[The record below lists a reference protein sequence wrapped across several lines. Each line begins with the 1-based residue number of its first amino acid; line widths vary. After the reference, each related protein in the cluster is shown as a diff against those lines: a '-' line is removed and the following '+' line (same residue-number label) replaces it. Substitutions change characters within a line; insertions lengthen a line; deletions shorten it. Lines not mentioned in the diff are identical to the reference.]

1 LRNSVLCLVL
11 GVGLLAGTLIAHAQT
26 PRPTL
31 VAQAPVTV
39 PPSGVLMTQPPAPVA
54 VPPSGALVTQPNPEG
69 HTVAI
74 APVKPTQQ
82 VRTAETAAP
91 TTLRHVAHRRTA
103 AHRATTR
110 TLARQ
115 DVARRVTTTRTTTVR
130 ESIVSA
136 SAVATTA
143 AAAPLYIVPRYYNF
157 VAPSAARALTSR
169 PVTARGAAPM
179 VSTAAPVVATTPMP
193 TYRYVY
199 EPDRILV
206 IEPSSNI
213 AVQAIPR

>member
-1 LRNSVLCLVL
+1 MRNSAFCLVL
-11 GVGLLAGTLIAHAQT
+11 SVGLLAGTLIAHAQS
-26 PRPTL
+26 PMPTL

-39 PPSGVLMTQPPAPVA
+39 PPSGVLVTQPLAPVPI
-54 VPPSGALVTQPNPEG
+54 PPSGVLVTQPNPEG
-69 HTVAI
+69 HTVAM
-74 APVKPTQQ
+74 APVKTTQQ

-91 TTLRHVAHRRTA
+91 TTLRHVAHGRTA
-103 AHRATTR
+103 ARRAR

-130 ESIVSA
+130 ESIVA
-136 SAVATTA
+136 APAVATTA

-169 PVTARGAAPM
+169 PVTARGAAPV

>member
-1 LRNSVLCLVL
+1 MRNSVFCLVL
-11 GVGLLAGTLIAHAQT
+11 GIGLLAGILIAHAQT

-31 VAQAPVTV
+31 VAQASVTAPPSGVLATQPPAPVTV
-39 PPSGVLMTQPPAPVA
+39 PPSGVLLTQP
-54 VPPSGALVTQPNPEG
+54 SRES
-69 HTVAI
+69 HTVAT
-74 APVKPTQQ
+74 APVKITRR

-91 TTLRHVAHRRTA
+91 TTMRHVAHRRTA

-136 SAVATTA
+136 SAVATA
-143 AAAPLYIVPRYYNF
+143 AAPAPLYIVPRYYNF

-169 PVTARGAAPM
+169 PVTARGAAPV
-179 VSTAAPVVATTPMP
+179 VSAAAPFVATTPMP

>member
-1 LRNSVLCLVL
+1 MRNSVLCLVL
-11 GVGLLAGTLIAHAQT
+11 GVGLLAGTSIAHAQS
-26 PRPTL
+26 PMPTL
-31 VAQAPVTV
+31 VAQAPVPI
-39 PPSGVLMTQPPAPVA
+39 PPSGV
-54 VPPSGALVTQPNPEG
+54 LVTQPNPEG

-91 TTLRHVAHRRTA
+91 ATLRHVAHRRTA
-103 AHRATTR
+103 AYRATTR

-143 AAAPLYIVPRYYNF
+143 AAAPLYILPRYYNF

-169 PVTARGAAPM
+169 PVTARVAAPM
-179 VSTAAPVVATTPMP
+179 VRTAAPVVATTPMP